1 MILLLNLVR
10 SHLPE
15 SRREAARGNAIL
27 VDYVAAAV
35 QRRDARVD
43 LRCTAGFVAFAGH
56 RVAVLCVVT
65 SAPGAG
71 LAWLVGV
78 VLDTVAGDRVP
89 LGKSGRA
96 GRHRSGR
103 GASR

>member
-1 MILLLNLVR
+1 M
-10 SHLPE
+10 
-15 SRREAARGNAIL
+15 AATI
-27 VDYVAAAV
+27 
-35 QRRDARVD
+35 QRRDGRVD
-43 LRCTAGFVAFAGH
+43 LRCTAGFVALAGH
-56 RVAVLCVVT
+56 RVAVLWVT

-96 GRHRSGR
+96 GRGSGTDGRR
-103 GASR
+103 G

>member
-1 MILLLNLVR
+1 M
-10 SHLPE
+10 
-15 SRREAARGNAIL
+15 
-27 VDYVAAAV
+27 AAAV
-35 QRRDARVD
+35 QRRDRCVD
-43 LRCTAGFVAFAGH
+43 LRCTAGFVALAGH
-56 RVAVLCVVT
+56 RVAVL

-96 GRHRSGR
+96 GRGSGTDGR
-103 GASR
+103 RA